1 MGNNFDTFVQNF
13 INLEELTYITEDF
26 IQIDQDLSTLKNL
39 KKFQITCQSI
49 EIIDELQTEFTLKFF
64 NSK

>member
-39 KKFQITCQSI
+39 NKFQINCQSI